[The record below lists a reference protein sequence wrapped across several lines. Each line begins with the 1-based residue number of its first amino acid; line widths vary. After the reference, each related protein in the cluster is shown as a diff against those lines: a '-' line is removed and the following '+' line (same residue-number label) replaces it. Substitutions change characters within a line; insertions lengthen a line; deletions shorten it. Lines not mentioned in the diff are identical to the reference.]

1 MRLGAKCG
9 TELASGASSVSINIL
24 GANLGITF
32 VADITPSSAYAGTTV
47 KYGVSIN
54 GASGAVLYATG
65 DIG

>member
-32 VADITPSSAYAGTTV
+32 VADITPSSSYADT
-47 KYGVSIN
+47 
-54 GASGAVLYATG
+54 
-65 DIG
+65 